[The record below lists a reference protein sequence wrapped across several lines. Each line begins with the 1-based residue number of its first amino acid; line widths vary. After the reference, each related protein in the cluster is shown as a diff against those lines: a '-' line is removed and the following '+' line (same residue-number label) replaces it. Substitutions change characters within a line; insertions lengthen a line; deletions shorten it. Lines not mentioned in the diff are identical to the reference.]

1 MRMKQI
7 GLRNCGR
14 VMSLIV
20 LAGVIATLLSPS
32 ESRAQDTPSYPT
44 KPLRLIVPFPP
55 GGSNDIVGRYIG
67 QKLTARLGQQIVI
80 DNRAGADA
88 IIGTHLAA
96 NAVPD
101 GYTLLIVSTT
111 FTMTPA
117 THKKLPYDPLKSFAP
132 IALLGTGA
140 VMIATFPGLQM
151 NSLKELIALAQAKP
165 GHLNYASSSAG
176 GVTQFAGELFNMM
189 AGVKMV
195 HVAYKGGAP
204 AITDVMAG
212 HVPVL
217 FNTLT
222 PVLPHVR
229 SGRLKI
235 LGVGSAKRTA
245 ALPDVPTIAEAG
257 VSGYEASIWWGMLG
271 PAGMPRDVVTKIN
284 AEIGSIVREAESVKW
299 FTLQASDPLSATPDE
314 FRRRIAADIAKWRK
328 VAKEAGISVQ

>member
-1 MRMKQI
+1 MF
-7 GLRNCGR
+7 LFPVHLCVFA
-14 VMSLIV
+14 VMFSQS
-20 LAGVIATLLSPS
+20 AMCN
-32 ESRAQDTPSYPT
+32 AQNYPT

-88 IIGTHLAA
+88 VSGTQLAA
-96 NAVPD
+96 NAVAD

-132 IALLGTGA
+132 IALLTTGP

-151 NSLKELIALAQAKP
+151 NSLKALIAFAQAKP
-165 GHLNYASSSAG
+165 GHLSYASSSAG
-176 GVTQFAGELFNMM
+176 GVTQFAGELFNLM

-204 AITDVMAG
+204 AITDVIAG

-217 FNTLT
+217 INTLA

-245 ALPDVPTIAEAG
+245 TLPDVPTIAEAG
-257 VSGYEASIWWGMLG
+257 VPGYEASSWWGMLG
-271 PAGMPRDVVTKIN
+271 PAGMAREVVTKIN
-284 AEIGSIVREAESVKW
+284 AEIGAIVREAKSVKW
-299 FTLQASDPLSATPDE
+299 FTLQASDPLSATADE
-314 FRRRIAADIAKWRK
+314 FGRLIAADIAKWHK